1 MINKRLPKQSSTM
14 KGIHSEAN
22 KAIAKNER
30 LSEKFA
36 PCLHEYTAVG
46 VSKT

>member
-22 KAIAKNER
+22 KAIAENER
-30 LSEKFA
+30 LSEKFD
-36 PCLHEYTAVG
+36 PCLHEYISVG
-46 VSKT
+46 LPKT